1 MMRKNNSLSVH
12 EKICAERMKTLIRT
26 IDEMKTQL
34 KDMSVEIK
42 DLRVDMSKGKGAIML
57 LIILGGILGTIISI
71 VKFWR

>member
-1 MMRKNNSLSVH
+1 
-12 EKICAERMKTLIRT
+12 MKTLIRT

-57 LIILGGILGTIISI
+57 LIILGGIIGTIISI